1 MIVFESQK
9 VTKSGEDIEAA
20 LSPFLNH
27 FLHLAP
33 RMDARIV
40 KNDEGWSGNCQ
51 RECINKISHILSL
64 YTLTACKTM
73 IGIVPSDHAENI
85 ESGGFHG
92 RHKDILSGELP
103 AIRDISLCADMAFVS
118 EVKVN
123 ESLITEIF
131 KFLQLLTLNRI
142 ELRRGCHPWAFGD
155 TLISCARTSK
165 KRLKVMSLAVFPEAF
180 SHSALANFTLCRSR
194 DTASRTNA
202 SSEQSIIGL
211 RPCPGFVFSPFMPSF
226 AYLCVQLKTDG
237 VDTSSFCATSS
248 FDKFSLFRRMARQR
262 KRNLWSVPYLY
273 PASNAR
279 RSSSGNI
286 ICFFLAMIVCIR
298 VYCHNITK

>member
-1 MIVFESQK
+1 MYLSHDAIIDSVSLSNAVQYLMGGIEECACVNIMAWLDPFCFEDSPQCLSDIQMRRVWRK
-9 VTKSGEDIEAA
+9 VEDIEAA

-73 IGIVPSDHAENI
+73 ISIVPSDHAENI

-142 ELRRGCHPWAFGD
+142 
-155 TLISCARTSK
+155 
-165 KRLKVMSLAVFPEAF
+165 
-180 SHSALANFTLCRSR
+180 
-194 DTASRTNA
+194 
-202 SSEQSIIGL
+202 
-211 RPCPGFVFSPFMPSF
+211 
-226 AYLCVQLKTDG
+226 
-237 VDTSSFCATSS
+237 
-248 FDKFSLFRRMARQR
+248 
-262 KRNLWSVPYLY
+262 
-273 PASNAR
+273 
-279 RSSSGNI
+279 
-286 ICFFLAMIVCIR
+286 
-298 VYCHNITK
+298 